1 MATKKRVQPTNI
13 WQYANWLYQ
22 SGRITKEEHETLY
35 HFADQLEE
43 DTFELC
49 L

>member
-1 MATKKRVQPTNI
+1 MAKKQVKPENI

-22 SGRITKEEHETLY
+22 SGRITKEEYDTLY
-35 HFADQLEE
+35 IFADKLEA